1 MYIYCIVNKVNG
13 KMYVGK
19 MSKVVKYS
27 KSYMGSGKL
36 IKKAIEKY
44 GKDSFIKEI
53 LEENVAK
60 EDLSFREMFWIK
72 NLNTK
77 LPNGYN
83 LTDGGEGFIGLK
95 RSQSQIEKHRK
106 AITGKKASFETRNKM
121 SQAHKGKKKS
131 AEHVLH
137 VSKALTGRKLS
148 PEHVEKL
155 AAAHRG
161 KKISEEQKKMIS
173 DFHKGRSTSD
183 ETKVKMSLANKAKVN
198 IQLLSLDGQVI
209 ATYESIKD
217 AIRQTGATASG
228 VFRCLS
234 GERKTHKGYIWK
246 RLNEDK

>member
-19 MSKVVKYS
+19 MSKPVKYS

-44 GKDSFIKEI
+44 GKDSFIKKV

-60 EDLSFREMFWIK
+60 EELSSKEMFWIK
-72 NLNTK
+72 KLNSK

-106 AITGKKASFETRNKM
+106 AVTGKKASFETRKKM
-121 SQAHKGKKKS
+121 SESHKGKKKS
-131 AEHVLH
+131 AEHTLN

-148 PEHVEKL
+148 PEHVKKVAEGN
-155 AAAHRG
+155 RG
-161 KKISEEQKKMIS
+161 KKLTDNHKKMIS
-173 DFHKGRSTSD
+173 KVHKGKLTPED
-183 ETKVKMSLANKAKVN
+183 TKTKMSLANKYKVKV
-198 IQLLSLDGQVI
+198 QQLSLDGQIV

-217 AIRQTGATASG
+217 AIRQTNAIPSNL
-228 VFRCLS
+228 FRCLA

-246 RLNEDK
+246 RVN